1 MNESLYNLKT
11 LRSHGMAENVK
22 ITCHIDSVYNLLII
36 KGKVRSLLRTLTEYT
51 ACPLLLTTMLI
62 TFLKY
67 LSKHLDKS

>member
-36 KGKVRSLLRTLTEYT
+36 KGKVRSLLQTLTEYT
-51 ACPLLLTTMLI
+51 ACPLLLTT
-62 TFLKY
+62 FLKY